1 LAEAAFALS
10 DGTVSEPVESVLGWH
25 ILRVVK
31 IEPRQEPTFAE
42 VREELAEEVALRIA
56 VDSMVSIANQLD
68 DELGAGASLDEAARA
83 LGLTARR
90 IEAID
95 RQGRD
100 SAGEPVAE
108 LPAGAFLELAFET
121 ETGRESLLTETADG
135 DYFILRVDSVT
146 PAQIRP
152 LGEVRAEVT
161 ELWRGSQRAKLAR
174 EKAEALA
181 ARIGV
186 GNEFEIIAT
195 EAGLTVS
202 RTQPVTRFETAVQNT
217 PSPALA
223 AKLFQIGIGE
233 VTTAA
238 AAQGHLVA
246 KLTEVVAAD
255 PDSDPDAVAAVR
267 ESLVGTLQSD
277 LLEQFLATMRGEY
290 GVQIKDQA
298 LAELLASF

>member
-1 LAEAAFALS
+1 VCSS
-10 DGTVSEPVESVLGWH
+10 DL
-25 ILRVVK
+25 
-31 IEPRQEPTFAE
+31 
-42 VREELAEEVALRIA
+42 
-56 VDSMVSIANQLD
+56 
-68 DELGAGASLDEAARA
+68 
-83 LGLTARR
+83 
-90 IEAID
+90 
-95 RQGRD
+95 
-100 SAGEPVAE
+100 
-108 LPAGAFLELAFET
+108 
-121 ETGRESLLTETADG
+121 
-135 DYFILRVDSVT
+135 ILRVDSVT

-186 GNEFEIIAT
+186 GNEFETVAA
-195 EAGLTVS
+195 EAGLIVA
-202 RTQPVTRFETAVQNT
+202 RTKPVTRFDSAIEST

-290 GVQIKDQA
+290 AVQIKDQA